1 MKKSTLSDG
10 IYAEL
15 GRVPLSVTRQ
25 IQIVKFAIRSWSLD
39 DKTLVKKAFKVQLHD
54 DIKGHFNWIS
64 EVTTMMKDNNMYELQ
79 PSMYDIG
86 TRLKEKFKRE
96 LLSRL
101 HSCGEAKKLRTYAL
115 FKQVMKCEPYLGRPF
130 LASYFLAS

>member
-1 MKKSTLSDG
+1 MAGYSDG

-15 GRVPLSVTRQ
+15 GREPLSVTRQ

-39 DKTLVKKAFKVQLHD
+39 DKNLVKKAFKVQLRD

-64 EVTTMMKDNNMYELQ
+64 EVTTIMKDNNMYELQ

-86 TRLKEKFKRE
+86 TRLKEKFKSE
-96 LLSRL
+96 LLNRL
-101 HSCGEAKKLRTYAL
+101 HSCGEAKN
-115 FKQVMKCEPYLGRPF
+115 CEHTHCLNR
-130 LASYFLAS
+130 L